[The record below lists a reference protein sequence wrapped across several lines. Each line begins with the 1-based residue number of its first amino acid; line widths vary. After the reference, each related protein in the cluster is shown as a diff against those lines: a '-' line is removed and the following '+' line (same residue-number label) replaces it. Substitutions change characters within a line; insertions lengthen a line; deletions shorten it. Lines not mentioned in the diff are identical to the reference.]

1 MKQKDEEEV
10 LICMCGYGTYVFAG
24 EYIAESTSYTRCPSE
39 CITNVHRK
47 LSFMLNMYTK
57 LKICSS
63 YVCGG
68 RRVFGVG
75 LRSRIISSQKIAL
88 YE

>member
-1 MKQKDEEEV
+1 MKQKYEEED

-68 RRVFGVG
+68 EAGVWG
-75 LRSRIISSQKIAL
+75 GTSKSNYIIAENCTI
-88 YE
+88 